1 MKIACIIQARVGST
15 RLPNKILLKIS
26 NKEILLHVVDR
37 VLRATRID
45 EVIVATTTCQN
56 DKLVVDL
63 IENFNHEKVSTFSG
77 SEEDVLDRYYQAAK
91 KSSSDIVI
99 RITSDCP
106 LIDWEL
112 LDHMVN
118 VFVDGDYDYISNV
131 LTKRTYPRG
140 LDVEVFSFSVLK
152 KMWESCDKKRERE
165 HVTTYVRENPSLFKT
180 KNIQQDVD
188 LSHLRWTVDEDDD
201 LKLVRIIYE
210 ELYHNPSFRT
220 EDILELI
227 KKRPEL
233 ATMNKHVEQK
243 KNIQSEAN

>member
-15 RLPNKILLKIS
+15 RLPNKILLKVS
-26 NKEILLHVVDR
+26 NKEILLHVVER

-45 EVIVATTTCQN
+45 EVIVATTTSQY
-56 DKLVVDL
+56 DELVVDL
-63 IENFNHEKVSTFSG
+63 IENLNHEKVSTYSG
-77 SEEDVLDRYYQAAK
+77 SEEDVLDRYYQSAK
-91 KSSSDIVI
+91 KSSADVVI

-112 LDHMVN
+112 LDYMVN
-118 VFVDGDYDYISNV
+118 IFVDGDYDYISNV

-140 LDVEVFSFSVLK
+140 LDVEVFSFSILE
-152 KMWESCDKKRERE
+152 KMWETCEKKRERE

-180 KNIQQDVD
+180 MNIQQDVD

-210 ELYHNPSFRT
+210 ELYQNPNFKT

>member
-15 RLPNKILLKIS
+15 RLPNKILLKVS
-26 NKEILLHVVDR
+26 NKEILIHVVER

-45 EVIVATTTCQN
+45 EVIVATTTSQN

-91 KSSSDIVI
+91 KNSSDVVI

-118 VFVDGDYDYISNV
+118 IFVDGNYDYISNV
-131 LTKRTYPRG
+131 HTKRTYPRG

-152 KMWESCDKKRERE
+152 KMWKSCDKKRERE

-180 KNIQQDVD
+180 MNIQQDID

-210 ELYHNPSFRT
+210 ELYHNPNFKT

-243 KNIQSEAN
+243 KNIQSEEN